1 MAEHGAQGASSVQ
14 EASVRN
20 VRSSLL
26 TLWAILLAAATLGIL
41 SLPLPAGADPQFQV
55 IATVDV
61 GVNPFGDQVAPD
73 GGTVWVANAGTPGGT
88 QGHTV
93 TVLDTTTFATQSV
106 IGVGNFPEDIAF
118 ASAGSQAFVTNSSD
132 ATVSVVDTS
141 TRTVGQTVDL
151 SAVPMLFP
159 FGVIATNDSQKV
171 FVTSVGT
178 QRDTSLDNIAVLD
191 NSNQSNVVVG
201 AAISV
206 PGATGRP
213 ALTPDGSLLVVPRG
227 RGDLAPPEALLID
240 PASNQIVADLTLGRA
255 GATQSATVTPD
266 GRFAYVSILGGTG
279 GVWVID
285 LATRSTV
292 MVIPTPDTRIFG
304 VQATPDGR
312 FVLATDFLLG
322 EVSVIST
329 ATNQIIA
336 NVPVGSLPNDIAVTP
351 DSAKAFV
358 TNQGSTTV
366 SVISISST

>member
-1 MAEHGAQGASSVQ
+1 MSKL
-14 EASVRN
+14 R
-20 VRSSLL
+20 RRLL
-26 TLWAILLAAATLGIL
+26 ALWAVVASAVMLGML
-41 SLPLPAGADPQFQV
+41 SVPLPAAANPQFQV

-61 GVNPFGDQVAPD
+61 GVNPFGDTIAPD
-73 GGTVWVANAGTPGGT
+73 GNTVWVANAGTPGGAS
-88 QGHTV
+88 GHTV
-93 TVLDTTTFATQSV
+93 TVLDASTFATQSV

-132 ATVSVVDTS
+132 ATVSVINTS
-141 TRTVGQTVDL
+141 TRTVGQTVNL
-151 SAVPMLFP
+151 STVPMLFP
-159 FGVIATNDSQKV
+159 FGVVATKDSQKV
-171 FVTSVGT
+171 FVTSVGS

-191 NSNQSNVVVG
+191 NSSPSNVFVG
-201 AAISV
+201 AAIHV
-206 PGATGRP
+206 EGATGRP

-227 RGDLAPPEALLID
+227 RGDLAPPETLLVD
-240 PASNQIVADLTLGRA
+240 PATNQIVGDLTLGRA
-255 GATQSATVTPD
+255 GATQAATVTPD

-292 MVIPTPDTRIFG
+292 TVIPTPDTRIFG
-304 VQATPDGR
+304 VEATPDGR
-312 FVLATDFLLG
+312 FVFATDFLLG

-351 DSAKAFV
+351 DSSRAFV

-366 SVISISST
+366 SVISISSV